1 MTTTDRVQPLPQPV
15 DPASPRGKQLAR
27 ELTEHHRAVRAR
39 LAREAAAAQQRN
51 A

>member
-1 MTTTDRVQPLPQPV
+1 MTAAEPQPLPQPV

-39 LAREAAAAQQRN
+39 LAREAAAAQRT